1 VSTSTTAQFTSLLP
15 NDVLAR
21 VERMRVN
28 PRRRQTN
35 RMRGEHLSS
44 KGGTSIEFVDY
55 RDYVPGD
62 DIRYVDWNIFSRLN
76 HPYLKLFAH
85 EEEMHVVVLLDAST
99 SMQYEGKFDL
109 ARQVAAALGVM
120 GLMNVERVSVYSC
133 ASLQKDP
140 VMLPPITGRANLKRF
155 LTFLEDLQ
163 GGGEFP
169 VERAIEEALKRHRGK
184 GVALVLSDFLTFGDV
199 TRAFNLLHTA
209 GLEIYGLQVLG
220 PSELDP
226 ELTGDLRFIDSET
239 LQSLDVSSVGELL
252 GIYHEHRLAL
262 ENHLSAECRKR
273 NGRFLSVPSDDP
285 IKTVLFDKL
294 LRRGW
299 IR

>member
-1 VSTSTTAQFTSLLP
+1 MPTAQFTSLLP

-44 KGGTSIEFVDY
+44 KGGTSIEFADY

-85 EEEMHVVVLLDAST
+85 EEEMHVVILLDAST

-239 LQSLDVSSVGELL
+239 MQSLDVSSVGELL

>member
-1 VSTSTTAQFTSLLP
+1 MATAQFTSLLP

-21 VERMRVN
+21 VERMRLN
-28 PRRRQTN
+28 PLRRQTN

-44 KGGTSIEFVDY
+44 KGGSSIEFADY
-55 RDYVPGD
+55 RDYTPGD
-62 DIRYVDWNIFSRLN
+62 DVRYVDWNIFSRLN

-85 EEEMHVVVLLDAST
+85 EEEMHVVLMLDAST

-133 ASLQKDP
+133 ASLQSDP
-140 VMLPPITGRANLKRF
+140 VILPPVTGRANLQRF
-155 LTFLEDLQ
+155 LRFLEDLD

-169 VERAIEEALKRHRGK
+169 VEKAMEEALKRHRGK
-184 GVALVLSDFLTFGDV
+184 GVAIILSDFLTFGDV
-199 TRAFNLLHTA
+199 TRAFNLLHTS
-209 GLEIYGLQVLG
+209 GLEIYALQILG
-220 PSELDP
+220 PTERDP
-226 ELTGDLRFIDSET
+226 ELTGDLRFIDSENQQT
-239 LQSLDVSSVGELL
+239 LDVSSVGELL
-252 GIYHEHRLAL
+252 GIYHEHRRAL
-262 ENHLSAECRKR
+262 EMYLSAECRKR
-273 NGRFLSVPSDDP
+273 SGRFLAVGSEEPVKD
-285 IKTVLFDKL
+285 VLFNKL